1 MKTPNNFEEK
11 VAEIIKEVFVE
22 GRRYQQHVMQDERPK
37 YIFTGA
43 LQTKTISTLCE
54 EELLLRDLNSRIG
67 EITRAYRFGYI
78 TKNYYERAKAR
89 NLKLYQENFK
99 RLAELKGKE

>member
-11 VAEIIKEVFVE
+11 LKEELENFYIDLIGGCPEKKDYYFIKKSV
-22 GRRYQQHVMQDERPK
+22 K
-37 YIFTGA
+37 AI
-43 LQTKTISTLCE
+43 LTLCE

>member
-11 VAEIIKEVFVE
+11 LIKIRDELLTKVTE
-22 GRRYQQHVMQDERPK
+22 GIQLGE
-37 YIFTGA
+37 YILEA
-43 LQTKTISTLCE
+43 LALDDFNEAISTLCE